1 LEERKETAKTV
12 EQKYDEF
19 LHSEPENDFVL
30 DVLSKTTV
38 KKIEKKREVTPP
50 KLASVGST

>member
-1 LEERKETAKTV
+1 M

-19 LHSEPENDFVL
+19 LHSEPEKDFVL